1 MSALLSR
8 LGHVCVNCCGPQIW
22 GNDPTT
28 DQRTDPATPLASPM
42 DTVYNFHEMID
53 IIDVICTLRT
63 ELHPIND
70 NGTGENGGCS
80 DDVVPSNLVECK
92 VVY

>member
-1 MSALLSR
+1 
-8 LGHVCVNCCGPQIW
+8 
-22 GNDPTT
+22 
-28 DQRTDPATPLASPM
+28 M